1 MTLAL
6 PLLFTIFLFSTSL
19 AIDHNIVRLGANPN
33 GKTDSSGAFMKAWKV
48 ACSSAAKSTIT
59 VPVGRFLVSRPVLFP
74 GHYCKSKGIMFR
86 VMGSVIGPSDY
97 WDIGKAGSWFWFE
110 SVTGVTISG
119 GTFDARGN
127 GLWDCKNKGHGGCPG
142 GATTLSFTS
151 SKNIVISR
159 WTSINSQLG
168 HIVLNGCRGVKIQDV
183 RLTAAGN
190 SPNTDGIHVQ
200 LSTGITILNSH
211 IATGDDCVSI
221 GAGTTNLWIEKVA
234 CGPGHG
240 ISIGS
245 LGNDLKEPGV
255 QNVTVTSTTF
265 TGTENGVRIKT
276 WGRPSNGFV
285 RSVRFEHITVTNV
298 QNPIVIDQN
307 YCPGNKGC
315 PGKVSGVRIT
325 DVTYQ
330 DIHGTSATEVAMR
343 FDCSSKNPC
352 SRISLQDVKL
362 TYKNKPSL
370 ASCAHAGVSR
380 HGYVEPARC

>member
-1 MTLAL
+1 MTLA
-6 PLLFTIFLFSTSL
+6 LLFTIFLFSTSS
-19 AIDHNIVRLGANPN
+19 AIDHNIIRFGANPN
-33 GKTDSSGAFMKAWKV
+33 GRTDSSGAFLKAWNA

-59 VPVGRFLVSRPVLFP
+59 VPAGQFL
-74 GHYCKSKGIMFR
+74 SKGITFR
-86 VMGSVIGPSDY
+86 IRGSVVGPSDY
-97 WDIGKAGSWFWFE
+97 WVIGKASSWFSFE

-151 SKNIVISR
+151 SKNIVISG
-159 WTSINSQLG
+159 WTSVNSQLG
-168 HIVLNGCRGVKIQDV
+168 HIVLNGCRDVTVRGVK
-183 RLTAAGN
+183 LTAAES

-221 GAGTTNLWIEKVA
+221 GAGTTNLWIEKVT

-245 LGNDLKEPGV
+245 LGKDLKEPGV
-255 QNVTVTSTTF
+255 QNVTVTLTTF

-285 RSVRFEHITVTNV
+285 RSVRFQHITVTNV
-298 QNPIVIDQN
+298 QNPIV
-307 YCPGNKGC
+307 
-315 PGKVSGVRIT
+315 SGVRIS

-352 SRISLQDVKL
+352 SRISLQDIKL

-370 ASCAHAGVSR
+370 ASCAHAVVSK